1 MANTRP
7 MVLFLIAV
15 VLLWLGIWLG
25 TRIRV
30 WRSPVIEEEIKI
42 ITVLEG
48 ALLTLFGLLMGF
60 TFAMAVSRYDLR
72 KGLVVKEANAI
83 GTTWLR
89 TATLA
94 EPTRTQEQ
102 TLLRQYVPVRQEYI
116 TSGDDWKAEADSL
129 KRAGDLQARLWAVAS
144 SYATDHRDPVTG
156 LYLSTLNESIDTA
169 EERTAA
175 DENRI
180 PDEAWWMLL
189 IVGFVATVLV
199 GMDVK
204 SNSWVL
210 RAMLP
215 LVLAATLAMTMD
227 LDSPRYGLIRIDQ
240 RSIDRLA
247 QLVEGSPPQ
256 QAP

>member
-1 MANTRP
+1 MANMRP
-7 MVLFLIAV
+7 VVLFLISV
-15 VLLWLGIWLG
+15 VLLWLGMWLG
-25 TRIRV
+25 TIIRI
-30 WRSPVIEEEIKI
+30 WRSQVIDEESKI
-42 ITVLEG
+42 VTVLEG
-48 ALLTLFGLLMGF
+48 SLLTLFGLLMGF
-60 TFAMAVSRYDLR
+60 TFSMAVTRYDLR

-89 TATLA
+89 TATLV

-102 TLLRQYVPVRQEYI
+102 TLLRQYVPARQEFI
-116 TSGDDWKAEADSL
+116 TSGNDRKAEGDSL
-129 KRAGDLQARLWAVAS
+129 KRAEDLEARLWAVAS

-156 LYLSTLNESIDTA
+156 LYLSTLNDAIDA
-169 EERTAA
+169 EEERTAA

-180 PDEAWWMLL
+180 PTEAWWMLL

-204 SNSWVL
+204 SSSWVL

-215 LVLAATLAMTMD
+215 FVLAATLAMTMD

-247 QLVEGSPPQ
+247 QLVATSLPQ